1 MTQSAEPNVV
11 PLCDILLVLIIIF
24 MVITPSLQ
32 KGIDVKLPDTSTDL
46 SGPASNVIV
55 MTIHKNMKVDI
66 NHEYHEWELLPDKL
80 EQIYAPRQEKII
92 FIRAE
97 AKVPFVKVLELIDIA
112 KGAGV
117 EVLGIIPEYFEEDEE
132 TQTF

>member
-1 MTQSAEPNVV
+1 MSSNAEPNVV

-32 KGIDVKLPDTSTDL
+32 KGIDVKLPDTTDAG
-46 SGPASNVIV
+46 GPASSVIV
-55 MTIHKNMKVDI
+55 MTVHRNMKVDI
-66 NHEYHEWELLPDKL
+66 NHEFHEWELLPDKL
-80 EQIYAPRQEKII
+80 EEIYAPRQEKII

-97 AKVPFVKVLELIDIA
+97 SRVPFVRVLELMDIA

-117 EVLGIIPEYFEEDEE
+117 EILGIIPEYFEEVEE
-132 TQTF
+132 TQIY

>member
-1 MTQSAEPNVV
+1 
-11 PLCDILLVLIIIF
+11 

-32 KGIDVKLPDTSTDL
+32 KGIDVKLPDTTDAG
-46 SGPASNVIV
+46 GPASGVIV
-55 MTIHKNMKVDI
+55 MTVHRNMKVDI

-80 EQIYAPRQEKII
+80 EEIYAPRQEKII

-97 AKVPFVKVLELIDIA
+97 SKVPFVRVLELMDIA

-117 EVLGIIPEYFEEDEE
+117 EILGIIPEYFEEIEE
-132 TQTF
+132 TQIF

>member
-1 MTQSAEPNVV
+1 MSSNAEPNVV

-24 MVITPSLQ
+24 MVITPTLQ
-32 KGIDVKLPDTSTDL
+32 KGIDVKLPDTSADQ

-55 MTIHKNMKVDI
+55 MTLHKNMKVDI

-97 AKVPFVKVLELIDIA
+97 ARVPFVRVLELIDIA

-117 EVLGIIPEYFEEDEE
+117 EVLGIIPEYFEEDDEIISN
-132 TQTF
+132 

>member
-1 MTQSAEPNVV
+1 MSRKGEPNVV
-11 PLCDILLVLIIIF
+11 PLCDVLLVLIIIF
-24 MVITPSLQ
+24 MVITPTLQ
-32 KGIDVKLPDTSTDL
+32 KGIDVKLPDTTDQV
-46 SGPASNVIV
+46 GPASNAIV
-55 MTIHKNMKVDI
+55 MTLHKNMKVDI

-97 AKVPFVKVLELIDIA
+97 ARVPFVKVLELIDIA

-117 EVLGIIPEYFEEDEE
+117 EVLGIIPEYFEEGEE
-132 TQTF
+132 TQTY